1 MSYFSLIVFLLGL
14 SSVQAA
20 GRPDPYRPDPYR
32 PDPYRP
38 DPRPDFVPLA
48 RLPEYNRRIAQVQPQ
63 PLPDGVADAAA
74 VPASI

>member
-20 GRPDPYRPDPYR
+20 GRPDPYR

>member
-14 SSVQAA
+14 SSLSSVQAA
-20 GRPDPYRPDPYR
+20 GRPDPY
-32 PDPYRP
+32 
-38 DPRPDFVPLA
+38 RPDFVPLA

-63 PLPDGVADAAA
+63 PLPDGVADAA